1 MQNIAPLLLIV
12 GAVSALK
19 SKLNPDSMRSQASL
33 MSEQTGNNIA
43 SCQKTIVDW
52 KRTQLK
58 SNIPDYC
65 KLGEGPNNYVDNLFP
80 AKDTSIYW
88 KAMKSE
94 GAYRPTNQAWMR
106 MHETYPTSTL
116 FGS

>member
-1 MQNIAPLLLIV
+1 MHKIAPLLLIV

-19 SKLNPDSMRSQASL
+19 SKLNPDSMRTQASL
-33 MSEQTGNNIA
+33 MSEQTGNNKE

-52 KRTQLK
+52 KKSQLK

-65 KLGEGPNNYVDNLFP
+65 KLGEGSDNYVDGLFP
-80 AKDTSIYW
+80 AKDTSLYW
-88 KAMKSE
+88 KAMATSRQS
-94 GAYRPTNQAWMR
+94 RPTNQAWMR
-106 MHETYPTSTL
+106 MHEKYPTSTL